1 VSIFRQILPF
11 GLLVFLCIGATCE
24 RTVEL
29 DIDEPPPR
37 LVVNSSFTLGELVRV
52 SVAKSQSIL
61 DNSLPEYL
69 ADARVTLYKGD
80 KLIEELVLFIDP
92 APRIAPYFTTRFFK
106 PEAATTYTI
115 RVEALGFEPVE
126 AHSFIPEPVSFSSL
140 QVSNLQ
146 EEQGSESFSKRY
158 TYQIDL
164 NFDDPR
170 EEDNFYHLNIFQE
183 ILSVTI
189 SGQDTFVDGRRLQ
202 RIDLVQDNPRIIP
215 DAMIGG
221 LLLKNN
227 PSEEGYRFQI
237 SVEILPEFEALGQI
251 FAELRTVSEEYY
263 LYYSTFSR
271 QQNQSDGP
279 FNDPIVIFNNVENGH
294 GYFAGYNFTQ
304 DSVSLSF

>member
-1 VSIFRQILPF
+1 MSIFRQILPF

>member
-1 VSIFRQILPF
+1 MSIFRQILPF
-11 GLLVFLCIGATCE
+11 VFLVFLCMGATCE
-24 RTVEL
+24 RTVDL
-29 DIDEPPPR
+29 DIDEPPAR
-37 LVVNSSFTLGELVRV
+37 LVVNSSFTLGELVKV

-69 ADARVTLYKGD
+69 ADANVTLYKGD
-80 KLIEELVLFIDP
+80 KFIEKLNLYVDP
-92 APRIAPYFTTRFFK
+92 APRIAPYYTTQSFT

-115 RVEALGFEPVE
+115 RVEALGFETIE
-126 AHSFIPEPVSFSSL
+126 AHSFIPEPVSLSTL
-140 QVSNLQ
+140 QVSNFN
-146 EEQGSESFSKRY
+146 EEQGSGPFNMRY
-158 TYQIDL
+158 SYQIDL
-164 NFDDPR
+164 NFEDPR
-170 EEDNFYHLNIFQE
+170 EEDNYYHLNIFQE
-183 ILSVTI
+183 ILNVTI
-189 SGQDTFVDGRRLQ
+189 IGADTLIDGRYLK
-202 RIDLVQDNPRIIP
+202 RIDLMQDNPKVIS

-227 PSEEGYRFQI
+227 PSEEGFQFQI
-237 SVEILPEFEALGQI
+237 DLEIVPDFEALGQI
-251 FAELRTVSEEYY
+251 YVELRTVSEEYY